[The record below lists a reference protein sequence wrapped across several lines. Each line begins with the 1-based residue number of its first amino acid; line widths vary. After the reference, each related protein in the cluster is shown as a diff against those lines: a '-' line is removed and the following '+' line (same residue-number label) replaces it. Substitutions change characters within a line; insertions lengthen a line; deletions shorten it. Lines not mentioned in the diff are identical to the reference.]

1 MMIKNLFKQTVALT
15 LLFCST
21 TLIAKE
27 GEQVKLISSTNNES
41 LIKIDVNAFSKKP
54 VKVGTSDAFLI
65 QTPNGVSIHK
75 KGMPDIPKITISLI
89 IPQNAD
95 MTYEIVESKFT
106 DYANVDVA
114 PSKGTVSRQFNIN
127 DIPFTK
133 GNVYN
138 KNAFFPGNLVELDA
152 PYMLRDVNGQAVSF
166 LPFQYNPQTKTLR
179 VYSELLVRVYNRNA
193 GKQSSIITDATS
205 FDPTFLKV
213 YESQFLNSS
222 ALPPTAPLA
231 EGGKML
237 IICNDAYMTDMA
249 PFVAW
254 KKQIGIPTTM
264 VSISSVG
271 NTTAAIKSYV
281 TNYYNTNGLTYL
293 LLVGDAQHITPMTFT
308 MSGDSDNGY
317 GYIVGNDRY
326 PDIIVGRFSAETAAH
341 VTTMVNRT
349 IAYEKTPTPNAP
361 WYKRSMGIASD
372 QGPGNDNQIDYQHM
386 RSIRGQLLAYTYTN
400 VTEMYDGSQGLA
412 DAAGNPSSAMVA
424 AELNTGVSL
433 INYVGHGSNTS
444 WATSGFN
451 TTGINALTNNGKW
464 PFIISVGCVNGN
476 FNGLTCF
483 GETWLRAANASGPTG
498 AIATIM
504 STINQYWDEP
514 MEGQDMMDTILCEAI
529 PTNIKR
535 SFGGIA
541 VNGLYKM
548 NDFYGASGMDMTD
561 TWTIFGDPS
570 VIVRTDAPSPMTV
583 THSTLEAVGVTQ
595 LAINCNKNGAL
606 VCLTKQGN
614 ILGTG
619 TIASGS
625 VMISFPAINSI
636 DSIDVT
642 VTAYN
647 CIPYFGKTYVK
658 CPANLMTMNSNN
670 VSICIGSSATL
681 IASGA
686 TSYTWNTSSN
696 AASIVV
702 NPTSAAQYTVTG
714 TLNNVCYETEVVN
727 VTVNQL
733 PNVTFN
739 QNPTTVCLGS
749 GLVPFNGLPA
759 GGLYAGNGVVG
770 NNFNVGTAGAGSHQ
784 IVYTYTDVNGC
795 VNTATTTMLVD
806 PCAGLHENVIEQ
818 NISIYP
824 VPATDYLVIRCGTT
838 HDDLQVSI
846 YNAIGQV
853 VSQKAITKGIQ
864 NYKLETS
871 EYARGVYFLKVKTT
885 EHTQFVKFILE

>member
-1 MMIKNLFKQTVALT
+1 MIKNLFKHSAALAF
-15 LLFCST
+15 LFCST
-21 TLIAKE
+21 TLDAKE
-27 GEQVKLISSTNNES
+27 GGPVTLISSTTNES
-41 LIKIDVNAFSKKP
+41 VIKIDVNAFSKKP
-54 VKVGTSDAFLI
+54 VMVGQNNAFVI

-75 KGMPDIPKITISLI
+75 KGCPDIPKITISLM

-95 MTYEIVESKFT
+95 MSYEIMDSKYT
-106 DYANVDVA
+106 DYTNVDVA
-114 PSKGTVSRQFNIN
+114 PSKGTVSRKFNIN

-133 GNVYN
+133 GKVYEQ
-138 KNAFFPGNLVELDA
+138 NAFFPGNLAELDA

-179 VYSELLVRVYNRNA
+179 VYNELLVRVYNRNA
-193 GKQSSIITDATS
+193 NKQSSIITDAVS
-205 FDPTFLKV
+205 FDPTFLKI

-222 ALPPTAPLA
+222 ALPTTPPLA

-237 IICNDAYMTDMA
+237 IICNDAYMSAMT
-249 PFVAW
+249 PFVNW

-326 PDIIVGRFSAETAAH
+326 PDIIVGRMSAETASH
-341 VTTMVNRT
+341 VTTQVNRT
-349 IAYEKTPTPNAP
+349 IAYEKTPSANAP

-451 TTGINALTNNGKW
+451 TTGISALTNNNKW

-483 GETWLRAANASGPTG
+483 GEAWLRAANASGPTG

-548 NDFYGASGMDMTD
+548 NDFYGPSGMDMTD

-570 VIVRTDAPSPMTV
+570 VIVRTDNPTPMTV
-583 THSTLEAVGVTQ
+583 THSTLEVVGVNQ

-647 CIPYFGKTYVK
+647 SIPYFGKTYVQ
-658 CPANLMTMNSNN
+658 CPANLMTLNSNN
-670 VSICIGSSATL
+670 VSICIGNSATL
-681 IASGA
+681 TASGA

-702 NPTSAAQYTVTG
+702 NPTSTMQYTVTG

-739 QNPTTVCLGS
+739 QNPTTVCMGV
-749 GLVPFNGLPA
+749 GLVPLNGLPTGGAYVGNGVTGSNFNA
-759 GGLYAGNGVVG
+759 GNAGNG
-770 NNFNVGTAGAGSHQ
+770 THQ
-784 IVYTYTDVNGC
+784 IVYTYTDANNC
-795 VNTATTTMLVD
+795 VNSATATMIVD
-806 PCAGLHENVIEQ
+806 PCASLNENVLAN

-824 VPATDYLVIRCGTT
+824 VPATDHVVIKFAST
-838 HDDLQVSI
+838 HDELQVSI
-846 YNAIGQV
+846 YNAIGQI
-853 VSQKAITKGIQ
+853 VSQKAIAKGIQ

-871 EYARGVYFLKVKTT
+871 EYARGVYFLKVKSNEQTT
-885 EHTQFVKFILE
+885 FVKFILE